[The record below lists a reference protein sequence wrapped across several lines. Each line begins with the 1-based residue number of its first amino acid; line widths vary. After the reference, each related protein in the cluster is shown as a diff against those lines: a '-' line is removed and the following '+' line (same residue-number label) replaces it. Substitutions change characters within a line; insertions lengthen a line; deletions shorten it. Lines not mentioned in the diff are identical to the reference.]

1 MKFWHPNHP
10 VARSSAAWIHIEE
23 VYLWRC
29 FLWQALRDE
38 IYLVFI
44 LFHLYLLTLE
54 KSLTAFILKKFF
66 TMTVIQPHCFLLSVT
81 GSVFNTNSIK
91 SGFVALVFTMSW
103 LLLWL
108 KDAVQF
114 PTHKSLIYLRGF
126 RASRLVASC
135 FSRKASVSIRPM
147 SICYLDCQS
156 TEVHLQ
162 GNASLVIFQEITKI

>member
-1 MKFWHPNHP
+1 MKFWNPNHCKEFH
-10 VARSSAAWIHIEE
+10 RLNIYWRGL
-23 VYLWRC
+23 LWRC
-29 FLWQALRDE
+29 FLWQVLRDK

-44 LFHLYLLTLE
+44 PFHLFLLTLE
-54 KSLTAFILKKFF
+54 KSPRAFILNTFF

-81 GSVFNTNSIK
+81 GSVFNINSLR
-91 SGFVALVFTMSW
+91 SGSVALVLTISW

-135 FSRKASVSIRPM
+135 FSRRASASVRPV
-147 SICYLDCQS
+147 SICYLACQS
-156 TEVHLQ
+156 SEVRLQ
-162 GNASLVIFQEITKI
+162 GNASLVIFQEITNI